1 MASSRRSAVRRV
13 LVGQTG
19 NRGLRLLYHLRAL
32 EQMDVG
38 EIVEKRPPSLLGL
51 ATLDFT
57 CDYGRFSMASGY
69 ALDAAP
75 FVCYTVS
82 VFGSSRCSVDGR
94 TACMATSVSMPARWS
109 VQAQS

>member
-1 MASSRRSAVRRV
+1 VRRV
-13 LVGQTG
+13 LVGPTG
-19 NRGLRLLYHLRAL
+19 NRGLCLLYHLRAL
-32 EQMDVG
+32 EQMDVA
-38 EIVEKRPPSLLGL
+38 EIVEKRPPPLCGL

-57 CDYGRFSMASGY
+57 CDYGRFSVLSRY

-94 TACMATSVSMPARWS
+94 ITRMPGSVLMPARWS